1 MGPGLTGHCDPPGAA
16 LPDSAATAGFAAL
29 SRFVIANGM
38 EAEVKA
44 AFRGRPHRVDGASG
58 FLRMDVLSPLDAP
71 GEIWIMTYW
80 TDAESYRA
88 WHRSHVYHE
97 AHKGIPRGLKLVP
110 GEAKLREF
118 EHVCD

>member
-1 MGPGLTGHCDPPGAA
+1 MAEEQACRARADEAHAQAA
-16 LPDSAATAGFAAL
+16 FVAM

-44 AFRGRPHRVDGASG
+44 AFRARPHLVDAAPG
-58 FLRMDVLSPLDAP
+58 FVRLDVLSPFEAP

-80 TDAESYRA
+80 TDAESYRK

-97 AHKGIPRGLKLVP
+97 AHKGIPKGLKLVP
-110 GEAKLREF
+110 GEAHVREL
-118 EHVCD
+118 EYICG